1 MTHTEQK
8 DVFLFWIGSLN
19 LFCIFF
25 LEKKGKIK
33 KMKKKGKKIPLYQE
47 DRLFLRKGAG
57 LGGKTP
63 MSRLSVVGAFFAG
76 VLLVAACV
84 VVYGPGPDMPTLAEK
99 KAMLKVAAQKQM
111 LLVDEP
117 YTTEQKPIKQILLL
131 HDRETPI
138 KQVLLLN
145 EAGTVFTIV
154 CPRRYLSLSFLCC
167 LVTWFVATSVCS

>member
-1 MTHTEQK
+1 LK
-8 DVFLFWIGSLN
+8 KR
-19 LFCIFF
+19 
-25 LEKKGKIK
+25 EKLK
-33 KMKKKGKKIPLYQE
+33 KWKKREKKIPLYQE
-47 DRLFLRKGAG
+47 EVRLFLREGAG

-63 MSRLSVVGAFFAG
+63 MSRLSVVGAFLAG

-99 KAMLKVAAQKQM
+99 KAMLKVEAQKQM
-111 LLVDEP
+111 LLLDEP

-131 HDRETPI
+131 HDREKPI

-154 CPRRYLSLSFLCC
+154 CPRRYLSLAFLCC